1 MTGEVAGY
9 AMDKLLEEGAL
20 DVFYTPI
27 YMKKNRPAIKL
38 GVLCK
43 EEKKEQLQIAIL
55 KYTTTIGLRAY
66 EVERV
71 CMERY
76 FETVVVR
83 DCEVP
88 VKVITFQDVK
98 KSMPEYENCKKLAMQ
113 LGISIQEVYN
123 EVMVAIYNKKSGEE

>member
-1 MTGEVAGY
+1 M
-9 AMDKLLEEGAL
+9 
-20 DVFYTPI
+20 
-27 YMKKNRPAIKL
+27 
-38 GVLCK
+38 CK

-88 VKVITFQDVK
+88 VKVVTFQDVK

-123 EVMVAIYNKKSGEE
+123 EVMVAIYNKKSGEEEEDERYDKRFNPDRYFNGHGPYFTNYIPYF

>member
-43 EEKKEQLQIAIL
+43 EDKKQAIQIAML
-55 KYTTTIGLRAY
+55 KHTTTIGIRAY

-71 CMERY
+71 CMERH
-76 FETVVVR
+76 FETVTVR
-83 DCEVP
+83 DCEIP
-88 VKVITFQDVK
+88 IKVVTFQDVK
-98 KSMPEYENCKKLAMQ
+98 KSMPEYEDCKNLATR

-123 EVMVAIYNKKSGEE
+123 EVMIAIYNKNTEGE